1 MGAETLSFTVNLAGL
16 VQAFALMFIVMDP
29 IGNAPFFYAVT
40 KDLSLNERIR
50 IVNFSVV
57 VATVILLIFALV
69 GDIIMG
75 ILGITTSDFKIAAG
89 IVLLVY
95 SIMGFLEMKPSI
107 RYDKASLAVVPLA
120 TPLLAGPGAIAS
132 VIYIKYT
139 WGIMIAVLSTILVS
153 LISVPILYSG
163 QLLDRVLGKSGT
175 LVLDKVM
182 MLLMSA
188 FAIAIIRSGIEEL
201 AIKIIE

>member
-1 MGAETLSFTVNLAGL
+1 MTALNSIVDLAGL

-29 IGNAPFFYAVT
+29 IGNAPFFYTVT

-57 VATVILLIFALV
+57 VATIILLVFALV
-69 GDIIMG
+69 GDVIMG

-95 SIMGFLEMKPSI
+95 SIMGFLEVKPSI
-107 RYDKASLAVVPLA
+107 RYDRTSLAIVPLA

-139 WGIMIAVLSTILVS
+139 WGIIVAILSTTLTALVS
-153 LISVPILYSG
+153 IPILYSG
-163 QLLDRVLGKSGT
+163 QLLDRVLGRSGT
-175 LVLDKVM
+175 LVLDKIM

-188 FAIAIIRSGIEEL
+188 FAVAIIRSGIEEL

>member
-1 MGAETLSFTVNLAGL
+1 MIALNFIVDLAGL
-16 VQAFALMFIVMDP
+16 IQAFALMFIVMDP
-29 IGNAPFFYAVT
+29 IGNAPFFYTVT
-40 KDLSLNERIR
+40 KDLSLSDRIR

-57 VATVILLIFALV
+57 VATIILLVFALI
-69 GDIIMG
+69 GDVIMG

-89 IVLLVY
+89 IVLLVF
-95 SIMGFLEMKPSI
+95 SIMGFLEVKPSI
-107 RYDKASLAVVPLA
+107 RYDRTSLAIVPLA

-139 WGIMIAVLSTILVS
+139 WGIIVAILSTTLTA
-153 LISVPILYSG
+153 LISIPILYSG
-163 QLLDRVLGKSGT
+163 QLLDRVLGRSGT
-175 LVLDKVM
+175 LVLDKIM